1 MKKSRG
7 NIPVHSRKLV
17 VPNRVNA
24 EQVRVDLEKVQAE
37 KLAQEERDR
46 EEAEKPIDIERLPL
60 QPLTWFLLVQ
70 PLAAP
75 KKVGEFFMPDQ
86 FVAAQEYLTT
96 VAEIIAM
103 GPACFK
109 GTTKSGVSLT
119 SVDLKVGDW
128 LIYPKHVGQE
138 LKLST
143 KQRVLIIQ
151 DTDVIAKVIDPR
163 GIFIY

>member
-1 MKKSRG
+1 MSKPKF
-7 NIPVHSRKLV
+7 L
-17 VPNRVNA
+17 VPNRVNQ
-24 EQVRVDLEKVQAE
+24 EQARIDREKKQAE
-37 KLAQEERDR
+37 KVAQLEKER
-46 EEAEKPIDIERLPL
+46 EEAEAPIDIANLPL

-75 KKVGEFFMPDQ
+75 RKIGEFFMPDQ
-86 FVAAQEYLTT
+86 FVSAQEYLTT

-119 SVDLKVGDW
+119 SVDFKVGDW

-138 LKLST
+138 LKLAT

-151 DTDVIAKVIDPR
+151 DTDVIAKVTDPR